1 MKKKLKLTRETV
13 RDLTVKSSVKTG
25 SQSSSDVAMGE
36 PSADSFAM
44 TTIPSGVK

>member
-25 SQSSSDVAMGE
+25 SAPSSDVAMSE
-36 PSADSFAM
+36 PGPNSFAA
-44 TTIPSGVK
+44 TTMPSGVK